1 VDVVDCAVIGAG
13 VIGLAVAR
21 EAARAGRDVVVIEA
35 ARRPGTVTSSRNSEV
50 IHAGIYYPEG
60 SLKACLCVEGRERLY
75 RYCDEHGVLYRR
87 LGKLVVATSDAQRE
101 GLGALARRARSNGVT
116 DVVALDGAAA
126 RRLEPALACAAALLS
141 PSTGIVD
148 SHAYLTALEGDA
160 RDAGAVLAVA
170 SRVAR
175 GRVVAGGIELVVEGS
190 EPLSLTA
197 RSVFNCA
204 GLDAARVAAS
214 IEGVPLTAIPRL
226 RYCKGSYFR
235 LAGRSPFSRL
245 VYPMPEPGGL
255 GVHLTLDL
263 GGGVRFGP
271 DVEWIDAIDYA
282 VDASRAD
289 RFYPAI
295 RHYWPGL
302 PDGALVPDYAG
313 IRPKVQGPDEPA
325 RDFIIE
331 GPQEHGVAGLVNLF
345 GIESPG
351 LTASLAIASDA
362 LARLNASY

>member
-1 VDVVDCAVIGAG
+1 VDAADCVVIGAG
-13 VIGLAVAR
+13 AIGLAVAR
-21 EAARAGRDVVVIEA
+21 EAARAGREVVVVEA
-35 ARRPGTVTSSRNSEV
+35 ERRPGTVTSSRNSEV

-60 SLKACLCVEGRERLY
+60 SLKARLCVEGRERLY

-87 LGKLVVATSDAQRE
+87 LGKLVVATDDAQRE
-101 GLGALARRARSNGVT
+101 GLAALARRAQANGVA
-116 DVVALDGAAA
+116 DLEALDGAAA
-126 RRLEPALACAAALLS
+126 RRLEPALACTAALLS

-148 SHAYLTALEGDA
+148 SHAYMTALEGDA
-160 RDAGAVLAVA
+160 RDAGAALAVA
-170 SRVAR
+170 SRVSG
-175 GRVVAGGIELVVEGS
+175 GRVVCGGIELVVEAN
-190 EPLSLTA
+190 EPPSLIA

-214 IEGVPLTAIPRL
+214 IDGVPAAAIPRV

-245 VYPMPEPGGL
+245 VYPLPEPGGL

-263 GGGVRFGP
+263 GGAARFGP

-295 RHYWPGL
+295 RRYWPGL
-302 PDGALVPDYAG
+302 PDGALVPDYGG
-313 IRPKVQGPDEPA
+313 IRPKLHGPGEPA
-325 RDFIIE
+325 RDFAIE

-351 LTASLAIASDA
+351 LTASLAIARYA
-362 LARLNASY
+362 VARLR